1 VYKEKKGLL
10 VSKHFRK
17 PTDKATY
24 SLLRLRHRCAIAQ
37 TGFEAERR
45 KKERQVSH
53 LGIGR

>member
-1 VYKEKKGLL
+1 MYKEKKGLL

-17 PTDKATY
+17 PTDKAAY